1 MANVANSMYY
11 GRNTTVEDKLIY
23 VVDAK
28 RQVANDVLDPLL
40 LIIRKYY
47 AAMEEF
53 NSLPEDDDD
62 DAAEYTWLPWWNLI
76 KNWDRPILT
85 AEGAIAAIDL
95 ANEQIRENSYSEI
108 VEPLLNAVKKYLNQ
122 QTRKCGQAA
131 TGTTIKL
138 AGAQLR
144 CNRL

>member
-1 MANVANSMYY
+1 MAVCANSMYY
-11 GRNTTVEDKLIY
+11 GRNTTVEDKQIY

-40 LIIRKYY
+40 LIIRKYHD
-47 AAMEEF
+47 AMEEF

-108 VEPLLNAVKKYLNQ
+108 VEPLLKAVRKYLIN
-122 QTRKCGQAA
+122 KH
-131 TGTTIKL
+131 
-138 AGAQLR
+138 
-144 CNRL
+144 

>member
-11 GRNTTVEDKLIY
+11 GRNTTVENKQIY

-40 LIIRKYY
+40 FIIRKYY
-47 AAMEEF
+47 AAVEEF

-76 KNWDRPILT
+76 KDWNRPILT
-85 AEGAIAAIDL
+85 AEGAVAAIDL
-95 ANEQIRENSYSEI
+95 ANEQIRDNSYSEI
-108 VEPLLNAVKKYLNQ
+108 VEPLLNAVKKYLNK
-122 QTRKCGQAA
+122 QTRKCG
-131 TGTTIKL
+131 
-138 AGAQLR
+138 
-144 CNRL
+144 

>member
-11 GRNTTVEDKLIY
+11 GRNTTVEDKQIY

-28 RQVANDVLDPLL
+28 RQAANDVLDPLL
-40 LIIRKYY
+40 FIIRKYY
-47 AAMEEF
+47 AAVEEF

-76 KNWDRPILT
+76 KDWNRPILT
-85 AEGAIAAIDL
+85 AEGAVAAIDL

-108 VEPLLNAVKKYLNQ
+108 VEPLLKAVRKYLIN
-122 QTRKCGQAA
+122 KH
-131 TGTTIKL
+131 
-138 AGAQLR
+138 
-144 CNRL
+144 

>member
-53 NSLPEDDDD
+53 NSLPEDDDN

-108 VEPLLNAVKKYLNQ
+108 VEPLLKAVRKYLIN
-122 QTRKCGQAA
+122 KH
-131 TGTTIKL
+131 
-138 AGAQLR
+138 
-144 CNRL
+144 

>member
-11 GRNTTVEDKLIY
+11 GRNTTVEDKQIY

-28 RQVANDVLDPLL
+28 RQAANDVLDPLL
-40 LIIRKYY
+40 LIIRKYHD
-47 AAMEEF
+47 AMEEF

-108 VEPLLNAVKKYLNQ
+108 VEPLLKAVRKYLIN
-122 QTRKCGQAA
+122 KH
-131 TGTTIKL
+131 
-138 AGAQLR
+138 
-144 CNRL
+144 

>member
-1 MANVANSMYY
+1 MANIANSMYY
-11 GRNTTVEDKLIY
+11 GKNTTVEDKQIY

-28 RQVANDVLDPLL
+28 RQAANDVLDPLL

-53 NSLPEDDDD
+53 NSLPEDDDN
-62 DAAEYTWLPWWNLI
+62 DASEYTWLPWWNLI
-76 KNWDRPILT
+76 KDWDRPILT

-108 VEPLLNAVKKYLNQ
+108 VEPLLKAVRKYLIN
-122 QTRKCGQAA
+122 KH
-131 TGTTIKL
+131 
-138 AGAQLR
+138 
-144 CNRL
+144 

>member
-1 MANVANSMYY
+1 MADTANSMYY
-11 GRNTTVEDKLIY
+11 GRNTTVEDKQIY

-40 LIIRKYY
+40 LTIRKYH

-53 NSLPEDDDD
+53 NSLPEDDDN

-108 VEPLLNAVKKYLNQ
+108 VEPLLNAVKKYLIN
-122 QTRKCGQAA
+122 KH
-131 TGTTIKL
+131 
-138 AGAQLR
+138 
-144 CNRL
+144 